1 MFVWIKK
8 IGQVALLLIVSL
20 ALIGVNMKQVYCY
33 HAHDLHREVILVP
46 DEAAE
51 TNHEGCCG
59 AKSCH
64 HTTRY
69 DFYKVTD
76 YSQVESATE
85 LFIFSFEVMEHTFT
99 KVWLCLSYEKEVI
112 LPKEKWPDRIIQRS
126 ILCSYLC

>member
-8 IGQVALLLIVSL
+8 IGQVALLLVVLL
-20 ALIGVNMKQVYCY
+20 ALIGVNVKQVYCC
-33 HAHDLHREVILVP
+33 HAHDLHREVIFVP

-51 TNHEGCCG
+51 TCHEGCCG

-76 YSQVESATE
+76 YSQVETDAE
-85 LFIFSFEVMEHTFT
+85 LFIFSFVEFSCFIIHEPFYILTVIVTHFTFFVFGFNYAMNRNT
-99 KVWLCLSYEKEVI
+99 TFK
-112 LPKEKWPDRIIQRS
+112 
-126 ILCSYLC
+126 